1 MDTELGLRERKKL
14 RTRQLIAETARRLFV
29 ERGFDAVSVAAVA
42 RAAEVSEATVFNYF
56 PTKEDLVYQGM
67 EAYETELLAAVRDR
81 PAGESIVAAFG
92 RFVLKPR
99 GFLAAQDESAA
110 RFLVGISRMI
120 AASPALR
127 AREREILARFAA
139 SLAAAIAEDTG
150 TGPDDLRAWVVAHA
164 LIGTHQS
171 LIQFVRRRLVDGP
184 VDHARLAAEVA
195 ARGREAL
202 DQLEAGLA
210 RYGVRDALGT
220 GRRRGEVAQVID
232 GQGGAGQHW
241 LAGRGAQ
248 PVDEQRQVA
257 VTEAVVH
264 LGRERAG

>member
-29 ERGFDAVSVAAVA
+29 ERGFGAVSVAAVA

-110 RFLVGISRMI
+110 RFLVGVSRMI

-127 AREREILARFAA
+127 VREREILARFAA
-139 SLAAAIAEDTG
+139 SLAGVIAEDTG
-150 TGPDDLRAWVVAHA
+150 TGPDDLRPWVVAHA
-164 LIGTHQS
+164 LIGAHQS
-171 LIQFVRRRLVDGP
+171 LIQFVRRRLADGP

-202 DQLEAGLA
+202 DQLEEGLA
-210 RYGVRDALGT
+210 RYGVR
-220 GRRRGEVAQVID
+220 
-232 GQGGAGQHW
+232 AG
-241 LAGRGAQ
+241 
-248 PVDEQRQVA
+248 
-257 VTEAVVH
+257 
-264 LGRERAG
+264 